1 MSFYNFYQC
10 FSRVVIKTDSC
21 ILMMVLHVLF
31 LSICLVFNV
40 VVVEHTKV
48 VKVGIKGSKG

>member
-1 MSFYNFYQC
+1 
-10 FSRVVIKTDSC
+10 
-21 ILMMVLHVLF
+21 MMALHVLF